1 MLKPDFSKVQEF
13 ILSND
18 AFFFLYQD
26 EEPLDD
32 INLAEALEIAEQFPT
47 GYQILEGWSYVDT
60 DLVEA
65 TFVPLIEEQ
74 DDFDGAFWASKTC
87 QWQIKITQNGTHA
100 KLWSYQSKLN
110 KRRYQGEFE
119 LRISTLAK
127 DKGKINPICFATG
140 DYRAGKGCLI
150 WLKDFKEV
158 RPNSLRVSW
167 DLQQGI

>member
-1 MLKPDFSKVQEF
+1 MLKPDFSKAQEF

-32 INLAEALEIAEQFPT
+32 INLTEALEVAEQFPT
-47 GYQILEGWSYVDT
+47 GYQIQEGWSYIDT

-74 DDFDGAFWASKTC
+74 DDFDGTFWASKIC
-87 QWQIKITQNGTHA
+87 QWQIKITQNGTHV
-100 KLWSYQSKLN
+100 KFWFYYPQTGIRKC
-110 KRRYQGEFE
+110 QGEFE

-127 DKGKINPICFATG
+127 AQPVCFATG
-140 DYRAGKGCLI
+140 DFRKGKGCLC
-150 WLKDFKEV
+150 WLKHFKEV
-158 RPNSLRVSW
+158 RSNSLRVSKA
-167 DLQQGI
+167 LQQGI

>member
-1 MLKPDFSKVQEF
+1 MLKPDFSKAQEF

-32 INLAEALEIAEQFPT
+32 INLAEALEIAEQFPA
-47 GYQILEGWSYVDT
+47 GYQIQEGWLYVDT

-74 DDFDGAFWASKTC
+74 DDFDGAFWASKIC
-87 QWQIKITQNGTHA
+87 QWQIKITQNGTHV
-100 KLWSYQSKLN
+100 KFWFYYPQTGIRKC
-110 KRRYQGEFE
+110 QGEFE
-119 LRISTLAK
+119 LRISALAK
-127 DKGKINPICFATG
+127 AQPVCFATG
-140 DYRAGKGCLI
+140 DFRKGKGCLC
-150 WLKDFKEV
+150 WLKHFKEV
-158 RPNSLRVSW
+158 RPNSLRVSK